1 MLCAEFLVLEFME
14 FNVALDLV
22 FLVTCL
28 QSYYT
33 GISCLYNKCAS
44 ALRAYIIFHYW
55 ILHNTP
61 SSSIY

>member
-1 MLCAEFLVLEFME
+1 ME

-22 FLVTCL
+22 FLITCL
-28 QSYYT
+28 QSSYT
-33 GISCLYNKCAS
+33 GISFLYNKCAS
-44 ALRAYIIFHYW
+44 ALGAYIIFHHW